1 MNINNI
7 FIVFTAYSFL
17 GWCAEVAYQ
26 YWTQK
31 KFINR
36 GFLHGPFC
44 PIYGACILLVMYLF
58 VYLLDKVHVNL
69 FTLFIISTILISFI
83 EYITSYILEKLFHL
97 KWWDY
102 TEDPLNLNGRICLHF
117 SLGWGLAAMIVFK
130 IIHPIIMDVI
140 NLIPLETSK
149 FITIFIISYFV
160 IDGVIT
166 LKKLIITDSN
176 NPFTKY
182 FKKI

>member
-44 PIYGACILLVMYLF
+44 PIYGACILLVMYL
-58 VYLLDKVHVNL
+58 LNRVHVNL
-69 FTLFIISTILISFI
+69 FALFIISTILISTI

-117 SLGWGLAAMIVFK
+117 SLGWGLAAIVVFK
-130 IIHPIIMDVI
+130 IIHPIIMSVI
-140 NLIPLETSK
+140 NIIPLEASK
-149 FITIFIISYFV
+149 FISIFIITYFI
-160 IDGVIT
+160 IDELLT
-166 LKKLIITDSN
+166 LKKLIITN
-176 NPFTKY
+176 NHNPFTKY

>member
-44 PIYGACILLVMYLF
+44 PIYGACILLVMYL
-58 VYLLDKVHVNL
+58 LNRVHVNL
-69 FTLFIISTILISFI
+69 FALFIISTILISTI

-102 TEDPLNLNGRICLHF
+102 TEDPLNLHGRICLHF
-117 SLGWGLAAMIVFK
+117 SLGWGLAAIVVFK
-130 IIHPIIMDVI
+130 IIHPIIMGAI
-140 NLIPLETSK
+140 NIIPLEASK
-149 FITIFIISYFV
+149 FISILIITYFII
-160 IDGVIT
+160 DELLT
-166 LKKLIITDSN
+166 LKKLIITN
-176 NPFTKY
+176 NHNPFTKY